1 MTNVTQITDH
11 SIRAISRLSS
21 QFKGK
26 ENIEKLIKIFTDE
39 LQEIEDAQFQLLLL
53 RSVSTSTGVQLDN
66 IGEHVGALRGGQND
80 TEYRASIS
88 LQIGV
93 NNSEATEM
101 VIHDIAKQLT
111 NATVLNVIDDFPAG
125 ITITTDG
132 TGFTGSVF
140 AAIEGMV
147 GAGISLN
154 SISLIPDPSTAFAFS
169 SADGGG
175 IPAPEGLG
183 FSSTDE
189 GVSPTGGTF
198 TSIQEP

>member
-11 SIRAISRLSS
+11 SIRALSRLSS

-26 ENIEKLIKIFTDE
+26 ENLEKLVKIFTDE
-39 LQEIEDAQFQLLLL
+39 LQELEDAQFDLLLL
-53 RSVSTSTGVQLDN
+53 RSVSTSVGVQLDN
-66 IGEHVGALRGGQND
+66 IGEHVGSLRGGQND

-101 VIHDIAKQLT
+101 IIHDITKQLT
-111 NATVLNVIDDFPAG
+111 NATSVSVLDDFPAG
-125 ITITTDG
+125 LNITTNG

-140 AAIEGMV
+140 AAIEGMI

-154 SISLIPDPSTAFAFS
+154 SISIVPDPSIAFAFS

-175 IPAPEGLG
+175 VPAPEGLG

-189 GVSPTGGTF
+189 GGSPTGGEF